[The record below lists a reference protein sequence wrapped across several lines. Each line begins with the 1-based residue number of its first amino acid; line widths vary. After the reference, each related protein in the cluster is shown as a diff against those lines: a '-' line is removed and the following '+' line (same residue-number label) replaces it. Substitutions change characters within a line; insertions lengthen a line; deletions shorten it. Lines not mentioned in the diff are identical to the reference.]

1 MILLIITVRAN
12 VTAGKKRSCDGVPGA
27 RGICFCNQ
35 DSILRLPAEQSEVS
49 EKIQIA
55 GMLYSLFVLLEINYS
70 VRKKKVEGDIKRTLV
85 ATIVIPME
93 IFAQH
98 DKVLCCMFLL
108 VILEMASHKTWQNT
122 KRGYLRS
129 FN

>member
-12 VTAGKKRSCDGVPGA
+12 VTPGKKRSCDGVPGA

-85 ATIVIPME
+85 ATIVNGN
-93 IFAQH
+93 FCA
-98 DKVLCCMFLL
+98 
-108 VILEMASHKTWQNT
+108 T
-122 KRGYLRS
+122 
-129 FN
+129 